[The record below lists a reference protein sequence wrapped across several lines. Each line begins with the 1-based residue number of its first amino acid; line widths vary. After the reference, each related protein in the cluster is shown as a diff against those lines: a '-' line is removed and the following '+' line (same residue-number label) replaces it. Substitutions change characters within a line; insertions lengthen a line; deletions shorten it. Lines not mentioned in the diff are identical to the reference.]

1 MERTYR
7 LNLLSCTVFAFTMLY
22 ASMIQAQ
29 SIAVFVNGDA
39 VTSFD
44 IEQRQRI
51 AQRIDRKPISSAQAR
66 EEAINDILKT
76 QEARRIGY
84 RIGDDDVEQQVLKF
98 AQSLRQSIP
107 EFEKNL
113 KGAGIQLSAFR
124 NKTRA
129 DMSWMTIMQQRMKRG
144 SYITN
149 SDLDKAAAEKAKK
162 SGVKNYEYKLQ
173 QVVFVVPAGAGGA
186 AIAQR
191 QKAAASSKS
200 LFKGCDSGG
209 FSALAS
215 LSDVAVKEPFN
226 RSSDTLGEA
235 ANTLLAKTP
244 IGGVAGPLTTDQGFE
259 LIAVCG
265 KTERTDIAAARS
277 TVENEL
283 VGTKTNADADALLK
297 ELRSKAAIER
307 RGR

>member
-1 MERTYR
+1 MKDIYR
-7 LNLLSCTVFAFTMLY
+7 SGFLGCAIFTCTLLFIPVA
-22 ASMIQAQ
+22 QAQ
-29 SIAVFVNGDA
+29 SIAVFVNGDP

-51 AQRIDRKPISSAQAR
+51 AQRIDRKPISAAQAR
-66 EEAINDILKT
+66 EETINDLLKI

-98 AQSLRQSIP
+98 AQNLRQTIP
-107 EFEKNL
+107 QFEKNL

-124 NKTRA
+124 TKTRA
-129 DMSWMTIMQQRMKRG
+129 DMSWMTIMQQRVKRG

-162 SGVKNYEYKLQ
+162 SGLKNYEYKLQ
-173 QVVFVVPAGAGGA
+173 QVVFVVPSGSSGAT
-186 AIAQR
+186 ISQR
-191 QKAAASSKS
+191 QRTAAGSKS
-200 LFKGCDSGG
+200 LFKGCESGG
-209 FSALAS
+209 FSALAT
-215 LSDVAVKEPFN
+215 LPDVAVKEPFN
-226 RSSDTLGEA
+226 RSSDSLGEA
-235 ANTLLAKTP
+235 ANALLSKTP

-277 TVENEL
+277 NVENEL
-283 VGTKTNADADALLK
+283 VGSKANADSEALLK